1 MTVNRPLLSPSLA
14 VRIRRKGWGDGRHL
28 ERIFEGAIRQHCA
41 DFYTPAQLS
50 VLLATSNPRKYP
62 LHFTLVAAIDVDIVG
77 FCTLWGRSLQ
87 AMFVDPA
94 YRGRGI
100 GRQLLDAMEERARDR
115 RITKLRV
122 TSSLNAEGF
131 YRACGYRKL
140 QCRMLEYRGY
150 EGTPVPVVEMDKA
163 LLFPRP

>member
-1 MTVNRPLLSPSLA
+1 MTVDRLLRTPSLA

-28 ERIFEGAIRQHCA
+28 ERIFERALGQLCA
-41 DFYTPAQLS
+41 EFYTPEQLA
-50 VLLATSNPRKYP
+50 VLLATSNPRQYP
-62 LHFTLVAAIDVDIVG
+62 LHFTLVAAIDADIVG

-87 AMFVDPA
+87 AMFVDPT
-94 YRGRGI
+94 YKGRGI
-100 GRQLLDAMEERARDR
+100 GRQLLSAMEARARDR

-131 YRACGYRKL
+131 YRTCGFSKV

-150 EGTPVPVVEMDKA
+150 EGIPVPVVEMDKV
-163 LLFPRP
+163 LFPKS